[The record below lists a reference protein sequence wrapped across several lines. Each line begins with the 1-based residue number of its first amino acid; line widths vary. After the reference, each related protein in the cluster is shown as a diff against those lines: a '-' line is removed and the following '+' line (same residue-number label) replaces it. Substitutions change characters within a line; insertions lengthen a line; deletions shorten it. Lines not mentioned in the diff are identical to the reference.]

1 MWYYMSSR
9 PDVFADTT
17 EQGIEW
23 VKKLNYAFLVE
34 SATNEYNVQRH
45 CELMQ
50 VGKFEMRINDDLHSK
65 SMQES
70 ERKRDESSVEILIF

>member
-9 PDVFADTT
+9 PEVFPETT
-17 EQGIEW
+17 EIGIEW
-23 VKKLNYAFLVE
+23 VKNRNYAFLLE

-50 VGKFEMRINDDLHSK
+50 VGKSSINQFYS
-65 SMQES
+65 
-70 ERKRDESSVEILIF
+70 

>member
-9 PDVFADTT
+9 PEVFPDTT
-17 EQGIEW
+17 EEGVGW
-23 VKKLNYAFLVE
+23 VKNRNYAFLLE

-50 VGKFEMRINDDLHSK
+50 VGKCRIC
-65 SMQES
+65 SMYSPEV
-70 ERKRDESSVEILIF
+70 KRI

>member
-9 PDVFADTT
+9 PEVFPDTT
-17 EQGIEW
+17 EEGIEW
-23 VKKLNYAFLVE
+23 VKKLNYAFLLE

-50 VGKFEMRINDDLHSK
+50 VGKFEKNKKNDLMDYGLHSK
-65 SMQES
+65 LIIES
-70 ERKRDESSVEILIF
+70 ERK

>member
-9 PDVFADTT
+9 PEVFPETT
-17 EQGIEW
+17 EIGVEW
-23 VKKLNYAFLVE
+23 VKNRSYAFLLE

-50 VGKFEMRINDDLHSK
+50 VGKFY
-65 SMQES
+65 ES
-70 ERKRDESSVEILIF
+70 GELNFV